1 MITTISPEHIQINIQ
16 EWKSAGP
23 ADSPQLQHLSFDGY
37 PEARKQAE
45 ALTSADKLEIVE
57 LASGIHIQARSFV
70 GRVSLGPL
78 QVSIQ
83 PKLQGKQLLTL
94 FRYAY
99 GLRNLELLLPS
110 VYDTDVS
117 QAFQELLVLQLT
129 AEVEELLARGLHR
142 DYRRQA
148 ESLASPMGRFDF
160 ESYVR
165 TGGPARAQ
173 FPCIHYLRL
182 EDTSINQALLA
193 GMRGVVNLTA
203 DLSLRVRIRRIIE
216 QLAEGVSFAPL
227 NREVVRAAFR
237 AMDRRTSAY
246 SPALKIIELLMEGL
260 GLDLEA
266 GSGLRLP
273 GFLYDMNRF
282 FQALLSRFL
291 HDCLEEVAIR
301 DEHRLTGMMAYGSG
315 YNPRNRQAPSPRP
328 DFVLLRANKIVA
340 ILDAKYRDLWEHS
353 LPREML
359 YQLSIYALSQPA
371 AMTSVILYP
380 TTDPGATEA
389 RIVIRDPVSR
399 GEKGKV
405 ALRPVDLNRLVDLVT
420 MPNTV
425 AVKRARSAYA
435 MRLAYGQ

>member
-1 MITTISPEHIQINIQ
+1 M
-16 EWKSAGP
+16 
-23 ADSPQLQHLSFDGY
+23 
-37 PEARKQAE
+37 
-45 ALTSADKLEIVE
+45 
-57 LASGIHIQARSFV
+57 
-70 GRVSLGPL
+70 
-78 QVSIQ
+78 
-83 PKLQGKQLLTL
+83 
-94 FRYAY
+94 
-99 GLRNLELLLPS
+99 
-110 VYDTDVS
+110 
-117 QAFQELLVLQLT
+117 
-129 AEVEELLARGLHR
+129 
-142 DYRRQA
+142 
-148 ESLASPMGRFDF
+148 
-160 ESYVR
+160 
-165 TGGPARAQ
+165 
-173 FPCIHYLRL
+173 
-182 EDTSINQALLA
+182 
-193 GMRGVVNLTA
+193 VNLTA